1 MLQKLTVD
9 EVETSA
15 TGRLE
20 SSRSSSI
27 PFRPDIEGLR
37 ALAIALVVAY
47 HADVPFLRG
56 GVIGVD
62 VFFIVSGYLITSLL
76 SRELEVS
83 GGINLIQFYARRVR
97 RLLPAATL
105 VVIAVCI
112 AEAILASPLI
122 QHRVLK
128 DAVATMLYASNIY
141 FSHNKRN
148 YFFPGIPPSPLIH
161 TWSLAVEE
169 QFYIV
174 WPIFLLVLARFRA
187 SAKLKVLALASIT
200 AISFVIFLWLM
211 SISESRAYFLSPARA
226 WEFGAGGLAS
236 FVPVATLKRNR
247 DLCAWAGVSGLL
259 ALMLAAALMTPAV
272 RFPANVLAMVAVA
285 TAAVLLSGVGAPSS
299 LAPRLLTLRPL
310 QWVGA
315 ISYSLYL
322 WHWPVL
328 TIAKYVLSSDS
339 VELRTGCTIVSVL
352 LAGITYVVIE
362 NPIRHNTRLKSKPVL
377 TLGIAAASIVTCM
390 VGFAGWRS
398 VLVHSA
404 QYRKFQQVAE
414 DVPSYDDLNC
424 KAESL
429 LRMCV
434 LDGSSDPAFTMVL
447 FGDSHAAQWLQPV
460 REIAETQH
468 WKLVTMIRV
477 GCPPMRI
484 ISYRG
489 ENPEENGLCDQWRAL
504 AMAKIREM
512 HPDMVI
518 LTSSSIYP
526 RPGKTPGLID
536 AAEWEHSSHDA
547 FLALA
552 GAARE
557 IRFLRDTPHFDYDVV
572 SCLAQREWNG
582 RATCDS
588 LLRSKA
594 LNSDIYEAEVRAGAG
609 LGNVRFV
616 DMSDAIFD
624 GDRLVPERNGVVL
637 FMDGDHMAQRFAGT
651 LADELERQLL
661 AGSSQ

>member
-1 MLQKLTVD
+1 LLQKLTVD
-9 EVETSA
+9 AVETPLA
-15 TGRLE
+15 GRSE
-20 SSRSSSI
+20 SSRSI

-37 ALAIALVVAY
+37 AIAIALVIAY
-47 HADVPFLRG
+47 HAGVPFLPG

-62 VFFIVSGYLITSLL
+62 VFFVVSGYLITSLL
-76 SRELEVS
+76 SRELELS
-83 GGINLIQFYARRVR
+83 GGINLVQFYARRVR

-105 VVIAVCI
+105 VLVAVCV
-112 AEAILASPLI
+112 AEAILVSPLV

-174 WPIFLLVLARFRA
+174 WPILLLALARFRM
-187 SAKLKVLALASIT
+187 SAKLKVATLAAIT
-200 AISFVIFLWLM
+200 AISFAIFVWLM
-211 SISESRAYFLSPARA
+211 SFSESRAYFLSPARA

-236 FVPVATLKRNR
+236 FVPVAMLKRNR
-247 DLCAWAGVSGLL
+247 DLCAWAGGAGLL
-259 ALMLAAALMTPAV
+259 ALILAAAFLTPSV
-272 RFPANVLAMVAVA
+272 KFPADVLAIVAAA
-285 TAAVLLSGVGAPSS
+285 TVAVLLSGVGASNS
-299 LAPRLLTLRPL
+299 LASSLLTLRPL
-310 QWVGA
+310 RWIGA

-339 VELRTGCTIVSVL
+339 VALRAGCTIVSVL
-352 LAGITYVVIE
+352 LATITYVVVE
-362 NPIRHNTRLKSKPVL
+362 NPIRHNARLKSKPL
-377 TLGIAAASIVTCM
+377 LALGSAAASIVICM
-390 VGFAGWRS
+390 IGFAGWRS
-398 VLVHSA
+398 VLIHSA
-404 QYRKFQQVAE
+404 QYRKFQQAAE
-414 DVPSYDDLNC
+414 DVPSYDGLNC
-424 KAESL
+424 NADGL
-429 LRMCV
+429 LRTCV
-434 LDGSSDPAFTMVL
+434 LDGTSDPAFTMVL

-460 REIAETQH
+460 REIAQAQH

-504 AMAKIREM
+504 ALAKIREM

-518 LTSSSIYP
+518 LTSSSTYP
-526 RPGKTPGLID
+526 KPGNTPGLID
-536 AAEWEHSSHDA
+536 ASEWEQSSHEA
-547 FLALA
+547 FFALT

-557 IRFLRDTPHFDYDVV
+557 IRFIRDTPHFDHDMV

-588 LLRSKA
+588 LPRSRS
-594 LNSDIYEAEVRAGAG
+594 LDSDIYEAEVRAGAG

-624 GDRLVPERNGVVL
+624 GDRLEPERNGVIL
-637 FMDGDHMAQRFAGT
+637 FMDGDHMTQRFAGT
-651 LADELERQLL
+651 LDGELQRQLL
-661 AGSSQ
+661 VGSSQ